1 MPGRHQSDAGLPW
14 TAVGATIVHE
24 WGEGQFTDDFA
35 SMIRA
40 RRRELGL
47 TQGQVAAQIRTEE
60 GRAIGQTYLAE
71 IERGHHPHPRPHLIE
86 QFAQALKTD
95 RDVLYLAARQVPPE
109 VADELRRL
117 TLEERAAAWRVFK
130 RAVME
135 NEDER
140 KARSAP
146 VKARGRRVGKAEG
159 GGGES
164 SERAG

>member
-1 MPGRHQSDAGLPW
+1 MPGQHQSNTGLPRT
-14 TAVGATIVHE
+14 TAGAAIVHG
-24 WGEGQFTDDFA
+24 WGEDQFTDDFA

-40 RRRELGL
+40 QRKQLGL

-117 TLEERAAAWRVFK
+117 TLEERAAAWQVFK

-135 NEDER
+135 NDQER

-146 VKARGRRVGKAEG
+146 GKRGAGGAERLKAVEEKAVRG
-159 GGGES
+159 
-164 SERAG
+164 